1 MNFNLPNTS
10 KPFPMATF
18 LPYFKRIH
26 YLFKSVSYTN
36 ALIRNRTKLAM
47 PLALLAS
54 QVLLQIMQP
63 SSFAQNKQSTA
74 ETLTAA
80 AVPIVATSVATS
92 VASSLAN
99 TGSINRHDF
108 SHSNQISLSASNPST
123 SKPEQL
129 ANTMPNIKPFTI
141 HVSDSALEDL
151 AERLVR
157 TRLPDQLDNAS
168 WEYGTDLAYLTELV
182 TYWREEFDWRKQ
194 EAELNQFDQFTT
206 EVDDLTTH
214 FIHQRSSNEDAMPL
228 LLVHG
233 WPGSISEFSKIIG
246 PLTNPQQHGLDP
258 LDSFHVIAPSLPGFG
273 FSAIPSASGYSPEK
287 MAHIFA
293 QLMAQ
298 LGYEKF
304 AIAGGDWG
312 AIINRH
318 MANTFPDKLIALHSN
333 MLLAA
338 PPADS
343 TAKSAVTEAEA
354 SLRDNRLAYMRN
366 EVGYQ
371 QIQGTKPQSLGYGLN
386 DSPAGLAAWI
396 VEKFHGWT
404 DLPQGADGDLNSR
417 LSKDEILTNISI
429 YWHTQTITSST
440 RIYYENR
447 RAPRLKE
454 MEYINVPTGVAIFPA
469 DIYITPKSWAQA
481 SYDIRHWTVMPKGG
495 HFAALEEPQLYLED
509 LQKFFRLFR

>member
-1 MNFNLPNTS
+1 MNFKFLNKS
-10 KPFPMATF
+10 KPYLMATF
-18 LPYFKRIH
+18 LRHLKYINHSFKT
-26 YLFKSVSYTN
+26 VTWVN
-36 ALIRNRTKLAM
+36 PLIKNRTKLAT

-63 SSFAQNKQSTA
+63 NSYAQSHQSA
-74 ETLTAA
+74 GETLTAA
-80 AVPIVATSVATS
+80 ARPIVA
-92 VASSLAN
+92 ASFTASLDHTAP
-99 TGSINRHDF
+99 INRHDL
-108 SHSNQISLSASNPST
+108 SNPNQISSSANNPST
-123 SKPEQL
+123 SKPKRL
-129 ANTMPNIKPFTI
+129 ATTMPNIQPFTI

-151 AERLVR
+151 ADRLAR
-157 TRLPDQLDNAS
+157 TRLPDQLDSAN
-168 WEYGTDLAYLTELV
+168 WEYGTDLAYLTELL
-182 TYWREEFDWRKQ
+182 TYWREQFDWRKQ
-194 EAELNQFDQFTT
+194 EAELNLFDQFTT
-206 EVDDLTTH
+206 DVDGLTTH

-246 PLTNPQQHGLDP
+246 PLTDPQSHGLDP
-258 LDSFHVIAPSLPGFG
+258 QDSFHVVAPSLPGFG
-273 FSAIPSASGYSPEK
+273 FSAIPSQSGYSPEK

-318 MANTFPDKLIALHSN
+318 MANTFPDRLIALHSN

-338 PPADS
+338 PPTD
-343 TAKSAVTEAEA
+343 TTQESAVTEAEA
-354 SLRDNRLAYMRN
+354 SLRDDRLAYMRN

-404 DLPQGADGDLNSR
+404 DLRQGADGDLNSR

-447 RAPRLKE
+447 QAPRLKE
-454 MEYINVPTGVAIFPA
+454 MDYIDVPTGVAIFPA